1 MSLPSNWDPVPPC
14 QKTVRLSPG
23 SREYQDITLKFQ
35 HTAGSMA
42 IASIERIQI
51 PHLYQTYQLRKEK
64 MDKDNGG
71 NNERQLF
78 HGTYPD
84 RAVKITTEGFKS
96 SFAGS
101 VNGEDSDKL
110 SFVAYKRL
118 TPAPRVEQGRTL
130 FVSSRNASPL

>member
-1 MSLPSNWDPVPPC
+1 MSFPSNWDMVNPC
-14 QKTVRLSPG
+14 QKTVQLTPT
-23 SREYQDITLKFQ
+23 SREYQDVTLKFRQ
-35 HTAGSMA
+35 TAGSMT
-42 IASIERIQI
+42 IASFERIQN
-51 PHLYQTYQLRKEK
+51 PQLYQTYQLRKEK

-84 RAVKITTEGFKS
+84 RAVKINTEGFKS

-110 SFVAYKRL
+110 SFVADKRQIA
-118 TPAPRVEQGRTL
+118 APRVD
-130 FVSSRNASPL
+130 V

>member
-14 QKTVRLSPG
+14 QKTVQLSPA
-23 SREYQDITLKFQ
+23 SREYQDVTLKFRQ
-35 HTAGSMA
+35 TAGSVV
-42 IASIERIQI
+42 IASIERIQN
-51 PHLYQTYQLRKEK
+51 PHLYQAYQLRKEK
-64 MDKDNGG
+64 MDRGNGG

-84 RAVKITTEGFKS
+84 RAVKINTEGLKS

-110 SFVAYKRL
+110 SFVSDK
-118 TPAPRVEQGRTL
+118 TEKNT
-130 FVSSRNASPL
+130 RNAS